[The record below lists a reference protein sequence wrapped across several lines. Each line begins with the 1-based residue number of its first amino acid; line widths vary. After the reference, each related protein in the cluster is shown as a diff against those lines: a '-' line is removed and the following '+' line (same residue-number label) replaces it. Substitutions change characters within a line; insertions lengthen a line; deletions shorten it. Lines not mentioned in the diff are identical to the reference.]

1 MSAKSKTHDAAQKK
15 VLKHEAKTLEAR
27 LRQVAADF
35 QGEQK
40 QRVAAVAKAE
50 KALAAEQA
58 KYTRFIARRE
68 KVLPK
73 SIKAI
78 ETRLA
83 IVRGRLDA

>member
-15 VLKHEAKTLEAR
+15 GWKQEAKTLEAR
-27 LRQVAADF
+27 LRQVAKDF
-35 QGEQK
+35 QAEQK
-40 QRVAAVAKAE
+40 QRVAAIAKAE
-50 KALAAEQA
+50 KTLAAEQA

-83 IVRGRLDA
+83 IVRGRIDA

>member
-15 VLKHEAKTLEAR
+15 MLRQEARTLEAR
-27 LRQVAADF
+27 LRQVSKDF
-35 QGEQK
+35 QAEQK
-40 QRVAAVAKAE
+40 HRVAAVAKAE
-50 KALAAEQA
+50 KNLAAEQA

-73 SIKAI
+73 STKAI

>member
-15 VLKHEAKTLEAR
+15 LWGQELKTLEAS
-27 LRQVAADF
+27 LRKVGKDF
-35 QGEQK
+35 QAEQK

-50 KALAAEQA
+50 KTLAAEQL

-73 SIKAI
+73 SIKSI
-78 ETRLA
+78 ETRIA

>member
-15 VLKHEAKTLEAR
+15 IWKQEAKSLEAS
-27 LRQVAADF
+27 LRKVSKDF
-35 QGEQK
+35 QAEQK

-83 IVRGRLDA
+83 IVRGRIDA